1 MKSDRNHRCRGG
13 FSLME
18 VVIAVGVLAVAIPV
32 IMAMM
37 VAGTRSSRVATDE
50 TQAALIARSVMQEIR
65 SARDGKGGLVE
76 GTLPWPEF
84 PTGGERLVF
93 SVDAGGRLVEQL
105 GDGDYTTGLR
115 DREVQYLVSAAGTLH
130 RLPGSPDLEV
140 LSKVVVSIETP
151 PGAKPEDR
159 RKFEFVQLVH
169 RDD

>member
-1 MKSDRNHRCRGG
+1 MRVSRNRACGG

-37 VAGTRSSRVATDE
+37 VSGLRSSRVATDE

-65 SARDGKGGLVE
+65 SARQGTGGLVE
-76 GTLPWPEF
+76 GTLAWPEF
-84 PTGGERLVF
+84 PGGGDRLVF
-93 SVDAGGRLVEQL
+93 SVDAGGRLLERME
-105 GDGDYTTGLR
+105 DGAYATGV
-115 DREVQYLVSAAGTLH
+115 REPDVQYLVSAAGTPH
-130 RLPGSPDLEV
+130 RLEGGADLEV
-140 LSKVVVSIETP
+140 LSKVVVSVETP
-151 PGAKPEDR
+151 PGARAEDR